1 MLGVGCEW
9 LYCQDC
15 KSIFMKEDVGCRV
28 ERDVHYW
35 LDDQPVEEWVEWF
48 CPECGSGNIEEADY
62 CEVCGEVIIPEDS
75 PDGLCE
81 ECRKREGGKDG
92 STG

>member
-35 LDDQPVEEWVEWF
+35 LDDKPVERWCEYH
-48 CPECGSGNIEEADY
+48 CPECGSVDIQEAVY
-62 CEVCGEVIIPEDS
+62 CDWCGDALRPEDLK
-75 PDGLCE
+75 DGLCE
-81 ECRKREGGKDG
+81 LCRREKKKHAEL
-92 STG
+92 